1 MRTLQAILSTLV
13 TYVVT
18 ILIVMAASTSG
29 LYWNSIPLFG
39 LFAVLAFV
47 VQWVVFVPSFL
58 LQTEHYFD
66 LTGSLTYLGIVAC
79 AVFLT
84 PNLDTRDILICVMI
98 ALWAIRLGS
107 FLFWRV
113 KKSGGDD
120 RFVDLKPHFWVF
132 FMVWNIQ
139 ALWVFLT
146 LASAM
151 GAMTSSNKQALGI
164 FALIGTI
171 VWIVGFAFEVIA
183 DQQKT
188 AFRALPENKDT
199 FIQTGL
205 WSICRHPNYFG
216 EITLWLGI
224 AIIAFPVLSGWTY
237 ATLIS
242 PVFVTILLTRISGIP
257 MLAEKGKK
265 KWGADPAYQ
274 EYLKNTP
281 VLIPGIRL

>member
-1 MRTLQAILSTLV
+1 MRTLQAILSTLA

-18 ILIVMAASTSG
+18 ILIVAAASTSG

-39 LFAVLAFV
+39 VFALLAFV

-58 LQTEHYFD
+58 FQTEHYFD

-79 AVFLT
+79 AVVLI
-84 PNLDTRDILICVMI
+84 PGLDTRDVIICVMI
-98 ALWAIRLGS
+98 AVWAIRLGS

-151 GAMTSSNKQALGI
+151 GAMTSSDKQELGM
-164 FALIGTI
+164 FALVGTI
-171 VWIVGFAFEVIA
+171 VWLIGFAVEVIA
-183 DQQKT
+183 DQQKS
-188 AFRALPENKDT
+188 AFRAIPENKDR
-199 FIQTGL
+199 FIQSGL
-205 WSICRHPNYFG
+205 WSLCRHPNYFG
-216 EITLWLGI
+216 EITLWTGV
-224 AIIAFPVLSGWTY
+224 AIVAFPVLSGWTY

-242 PVFVTILLTRISGIP
+242 PFFVAILLTRISGIP
-257 MLAEKGKK
+257 MLAEKGTK
-265 KWGADPAYQ
+265 KWGTDPAYQ

-281 VLIPGIRL
+281 VLIPRIRW

>member
-265 KWGADPAYQ
+265 KWGDDPAYQ
-274 EYLKNTP
+274 EYLKKTP